1 MYSINTNSLKKVRQT
16 VYFVPS
22 KMSEQQSPT
31 EKKGKEKNTF
41 EKIQRREGGGGIFRE
56 RGSLMKFKG
65 KDRQFHGG
73 EAEFSCADGFSM

>member
-1 MYSINTNSLKKVRQT
+1 
-16 VYFVPS
+16 
-22 KMSEQQSPT
+22 MSEQQSPT
-31 EKKGKEKNTF
+31 KKQGKEKN
-41 EKIQRREGGGGIFRE
+41 RE